1 MAFFHFFKKKKASA
15 SAANTPP
22 VTTQPVSEKEDAID
36 GTIKGTIKMA
46 HEQMMKGA
54 IKREDAI
61 KMVFEKIV
69 SEQPPS
75 EPFASGSIF
84 DITRLAHDEFVQL
97 VQSNDAGLLHDF
109 FANAYL
115 SFCHNPQ
122 IVGFTP
128 TMVKLQKDD
137 TDVCQW
143 NTSILTLSTG
153 EAVALCYM
161 PIQHDTLAARI
172 VGIVIGK
179 DGDRYYY
186 CMLQKDEDAV
196 SNVMRNKAILGIAT
210 IGTVSGRGFELMG
223 RFLDCIEQD
232 S

>member
-1 MAFFHFFKKKKASA
+1 MAFFRFFKKKKASD
-15 SAANTPP
+15 SAASTPP
-22 VTTQPVSEKEDAID
+22 ASEKEDAID
-36 GTIKGTIKMA
+36 GT
-46 HEQMMKGA
+46 

-61 KMVFEKIV
+61 KMVFEKIM
-69 SEQPPS
+69 SEKPPS
-75 EPFASGSIF
+75 EHFASGSIF
-84 DITRLAHDEFVQL
+84 DITRLAHDELVQL
-97 VQSNDAGLLHDF
+97 VQSNDPGLLHDF

-115 SFCHNPQ
+115 LFCHNPQ

-128 TMVKLQKDD
+128 TMVDLQKDD

-196 SNVMRNKAILGIAT
+196 SNVMRNKASLGIAM

-232 S
+232 A